1 MKKKIL
7 VVEDDAALA
16 RVLRDNFEFDGFD
29 VECAADGNDAIRRA
43 REFAPDLVIL
53 DVMLPGRDGFEL
65 VGLLRRGGQTPVIM
79 LTARSAKADK
89 LRGLDL
95 GADDYVTKPFDLE
108 ELLARVRAVLRR
120 ASPGVERVAL
130 GDVVIDFKAM
140 QATRGREVLH
150 LTHRELEL
158 LRYLAE
164 RQARVV
170 HRDELLREVWG
181 YPAMPATR
189 SVDHAVAR
197 LRKKIE
203 PDARPSPLHP
213 HRARRRVPADAVSVA
228 AAPASWPGVEAVPRT
243 VARLLPAK
251 HCDNLRQS
259 AGRPRSYTRAT
270 PVGRVTHLEG
280 DSHAQRPVLVPRG
293 VMALTATTA
302 FAQGNPTG
310 AISGQVTDPDG
321 LALPGV
327 VVTAT
332 SPGAAGGAQRHHVG
346 QRRFHH
352 PVPGARRLHGRVRTP
367 GLRDAQGAG
376 ARRDGRDH
384 PAEGEDDDRR
394 GDRDGERDGDGHRDG
409 ADGHR
414 GQHLHVG
421 DRSRRC
427 RWDGRST
434 PTRCL
439 LRA

>member
-16 RVLRDNFEFDGFD
+16 RVLRDNFVFDGFE
-29 VECAADGNDAIRRA
+29 VECAAEGNDAIRRA
-43 REFAPDLVIL
+43 RDFAPDLVVL

-120 ASPGVERVAL
+120 ASPGVERMLL

-170 HRDELLREVWG
+170 QRDELLREVWG

-203 PDARPSPLHP
+203 PDPRHP
-213 HRARRRVPADAVSVA
+213 RYIH
-228 AAPASWPGVEAVPRT
+228 T
-243 VARLLPAK
+243 V
-251 HCDNLRQS
+251 H
-259 AGRPRSYTRAT
+259 
-270 PVGRVTHLEG
+270 
-280 DSHAQRPVLVPRG
+280 
-293 VMALTATTA
+293 
-302 FAQGNPTG
+302 
-310 AISGQVTDPDG
+310 
-321 LALPGV
+321 
-327 VVTAT
+327 
-332 SPGAAGGAQRHHVG
+332 
-346 QRRFHH
+346 
-352 PVPGARRLHGRVRTP
+352 
-367 GLRDAQGAG
+367 
-376 ARRDGRDH
+376 
-384 PAEGEDDDRR
+384 
-394 GDRDGERDGDGHRDG
+394 GDGY
-409 ADGHR
+409 
-414 GQHLHVG
+414 QL
-421 DRSRRC
+421 
-427 RWDGRST
+427 T
-434 PTRCL
+434 P
-439 LRA
+439 